1 MAAVWIGSTL
11 LLAEARIVFSPFPA
25 TIVLLGN
32 LTILSIWR
40 VSTEQWRWEK
50 QLSITRKFILDA
62 LTTLTGIR
70 DVETGAHVVRV
81 QRYSKVLCQALA
93 SHPRYRQ
100 FLTPKTIQL
109 ICELIPVH
117 DIGKVAIPDSILRK
131 PGRLTREEFEIMQTH
146 VTSARMAFIE
156 AVRMSGI
163 KDEMTLRLASD
174 IIFTHHERWNGTGY
188 PEGLSGENIPVAGR
202 IVAVIDVY
210 DALVSK
216 RIYKE
221 PMTHLGA
228 LEEISKCRGTHFDP
242 GIVDAFLQVGEAINQ
257 IKINCEDELEL
268 PLVAGSTRP

>member
-1 MAAVWIGSTL
+1 
-11 LLAEARIVFSPFPA
+11 
-25 TIVLLGN
+25 
-32 LTILSIWR
+32 
-40 VSTEQWRWEK
+40 
-50 QLSITRKFILDA
+50 
-62 LTTLTGIR
+62 
-70 DVETGAHVVRV
+70 
-81 QRYSKVLCQALA
+81 
-93 SHPRYRQ
+93 
-100 FLTPKTIQL
+100 
-109 ICELIPVH
+109 
-117 DIGKVAIPDSILRK
+117 
-131 PGRLTREEFEIMQTH
+131 
-146 VTSARMAFIE
+146 
-156 AVRMSGI
+156 MSGI

-268 PLVAGSTRP
+268 PIVAGPTQP